1 MLFCML
7 NNTFYAVHISYFKLI
22 VEFFAE
28 SILEPCLEGVT
39 HRVLT
44 LWIPRKEVNNATFIE
59 DSFEVSLQ
67 A

>member
-1 MLFCML
+1 MLFCVL

-22 VEFFAE
+22 IEFFAE

-39 HRVLT
+39 QRVLI
-44 LWIPRKEVNNATFIE
+44 LWIPGKEANNATFIE

-67 A
+67 V